1 MRKITHILLAIL
13 MTGICF
19 SAVWMTQRRQNQ
31 IVVENKMRPQDFTKF
46 HGAPPGVAVSNVFLG
61 PFRNL
66 MINFLWLRMDR
77 LQKQGKFF
85 EMVQLAD
92 WILRVQ
98 PENATVAQYLAWN
111 MAYNITVT
119 QQDYDARRR
128 WIKKALETLHTA
140 MKYNPND
147 PILYRE
153 MGWIY
158 QHKLGDEMDN
168 AAPYYKQKMAEENF
182 RIFGGEHSPDWKAL
196 TELPQDWKALYRKTP
211 YFKNIC
217 SGREEELVKIF
228 FETGALPENLNIS
241 ADKKDELTR
250 FVRNQT
256 IRQELLIDPEHAAWV
271 EEKYGK
277 LNWLLPDAFAIYW
290 GSLGLK
296 KIPDERTLHCQRIV
310 SQSLKM
316 MMLSG
321 RIIYDGGKPGE
332 NFVRLPNF
340 NVVDS
345 TLEEIRN
352 TAELTQGG
360 IQFSGYHYF
369 LMDVVDL
376 LYLYGQK
383 EKAAKYYKILEEEV
397 PTETK
402 GMNVQQFVLNRM
414 RTQLKTIKNDMLQSM
429 ISGIIFQSI
438 FAFANDADEE
448 AHEMLYMAEIFY
460 NEYRKLHNSE
470 EELERLRL
478 PPFKEFKRN
487 VTNKVLKDY
496 PNLSPTLKA
505 KLELQENNAPPVEK

>member
-1 MRKITHILLAIL
+1 MRKGFFVFPAILL
-13 MTGICF
+13 TVF
-19 SAVWMTQRRQNQ
+19 SLFAVWKIQEHQNQ
-31 IVVENKMRPQDFTKF
+31 VITENKLLPADFAGQ
-46 HGAPPGVAVSNVFLG
+46 HGSPPGVAVSNVFLG

-66 MINFLWLRMDR
+66 IINTLWLRMDR

-111 MAYNITVT
+111 MAYNISVT

-128 WIKKALETLHTA
+128 WIKKGLETLRTA

-168 AAPYYKQKMAEENF
+168 ASAYYKQKMAEENF
-182 RIFGGEHSPDWKAL
+182 RIFGGVHSPDWKKLAEQPENWD
-196 TELPQDWKALYRKTP
+196 TFYKKDP
-211 YFKNIC
+211 YCKSIC
-217 SGREEELVKIF
+217 SDREDELVKTF
-228 FETGALPENLNIS
+228 FETGTLPDQFKVS
-241 ADKKDELTR
+241 AEKKEELIQFLR
-250 FVRNQT
+250 SQT
-256 IRQELLIDPEHAAWV
+256 IRKELLIEPEHAAWT

-277 LNWLLPDAFAIYW
+277 LNWLLPEAFAIYW

-296 KIPDERTLHCQRIV
+296 KLPDERTLHCQRIV
-310 SQSLKM
+310 AQSLKI

-321 RIIYDGGKPGE
+321 RIIYAGGTPGGD
-332 NFVRLPNF
+332 FVRLPNF

-345 TLEEIRN
+345 TLEEIRKM
-352 TAELTQGG
+352 AELTQGK
-360 IQFSGYHYF
+360 IQSSGYHYF

-376 LYLYGQK
+376 LYLYNQK
-383 EKAAKYYKILEEEV
+383 EKAAKYYKILEKEV
-397 PTETK
+397 PTETR
-402 GMNVQQFVLNRM
+402 GMTMQQFVINRIHN
-414 RTQLKTIKNDMLQSM
+414 QLKSIKNDMLQSM

-438 FAFANDADEE
+438 FAFANDADED
-448 AHEMLYMAEIFY
+448 AHEMLYMAETFY

-470 EELERLRL
+470 EEQERLRL

-487 VTNKVLKDY
+487 VTNNILKNY
-496 PNLSPTLKA
+496 PGISPALRE
-505 KLELQENNAPPVEK
+505 KLELQENTAAPVEK

>member
-1 MRKITHILLAIL
+1 MRKGIFVLLAIL
-13 MTGICF
+13 MTAF
-19 SAVWMTQRRQNQ
+19 SLFVTWKIQTYQNR
-31 IVVENKMRPQDFTKF
+31 IVVENKMIPADFAKL
-46 HGAPPGVAVSNVFLG
+46 HGSPPGVAVSNVFLG

-111 MAYNITVT
+111 MAYNISVT

-128 WIKKALETLHTA
+128 WIKKGLETLQTA
-140 MKYNPND
+140 IKYNPND

-153 MGWIY
+153 MAWIY
-158 QHKLGDEMDN
+158 QHKLGDEMDT

-182 RIFGGEHSPDWKAL
+182 RIFGGVHSPDWKVLA
-196 TELPQDWKALYRKTP
+196 EQPGDWEALYKQDP
-211 YFKNIC
+211 YLKRIC
-217 SGREEELVKIF
+217 SGREKELEKALF
-228 FETGALPENLNIS
+228 QTGTLPENFNIS
-241 ADKKDELTR
+241 SDKKEALIR
-250 FVRNQT
+250 FVRSQV
-256 IRQELLIDPEHAAWV
+256 IRKELLIEPEHAAWT

-296 KIPDERTLHCQRIV
+296 KIPNERTLHCQRIV
-310 SQSLKM
+310 AQGLKM

-321 RIIYDGGKPGE
+321 RIIYDGGIPGE

-345 TLEEIRN
+345 ALAEIRKM
-352 TAELTQGG
+352 AEQTQGG

-383 EKAAKYYKILEEEV
+383 EKAAKYYKILVDEV
-397 PTETK
+397 PSETK
-402 GMNVQQFVLNRM
+402 GMTVQQFVINRM
-414 RTQLKTIKNDMLQSM
+414 HNQLKTIKNDMLQSM
-429 ISGIIFQSI
+429 VSGIIFQSI
-438 FAFANDADEE
+438 FAFANDADED
-448 AHEMLYMAEIFY
+448 AHEMLYMAETFY
-460 NEYRKLHNSE
+460 NEYRKMHNSE

-487 VTNKVLKDY
+487 VTNKILKDF
-496 PNLSPTLKA
+496 PNISPALKA
-505 KLELQENNAPPVEK
+505 KLELQENNAGPVEK